1 MVLSPVQ
8 DILRRGQE
16 SGEFRRF
23 DPRVMATLIQRAV
36 DGLPFLLAADPHLDI
51 RAYGD
56 EVATVFHLATKTG
69 T

>member
-1 MVLSPVQ
+1 
-8 DILRRGQE
+8 
-16 SGEFRRF
+16 
-23 DPRVMATLIQRAV
+23 MATLIKRAV